1 MSVLFISDLHLSRS
15 RPETSQIFVDF
26 LAGRARAAEALYIL
40 GDLFDYWAGDDDLAD
55 PFNAAVAG
63 ALAQCSAS
71 TPVYFLRGN
80 RDFLIDERFAATAG
94 IRLVGDPT
102 LIDVHGVPTLVTHG
116 DALCTDDPAYQRFR
130 AEVRSRAWIDSFL
143 AMPLAERRR
152 KIETLREQSEREKR
166 HKPAAITDVNAEA
179 VAALLREHN
188 YPRLIHGH
196 THRPARHS
204 HTADGRRCE
213 RWVLGAWYD
222 RGSVL
227 VCERGICRI
236 EDLGSRI

>member
-1 MSVLFISDLHLSRS
+1 MSVLFISDLHLTRS

-102 LIDVHGVPTLVTHG
+102 LIDVDGVPTLVN
-116 DALCTDDPAYQRFR
+116 
-130 AEVRSRAWIDSFL
+130 
-143 AMPLAERRR
+143 
-152 KIETLREQSEREKR
+152 QS
-166 HKPAAITDVNAEA
+166 
-179 VAALLREHN
+179 
-188 YPRLIHGH
+188 
-196 THRPARHS
+196 
-204 HTADGRRCE
+204 
-213 RWVLGAWYD
+213 
-222 RGSVL
+222 
-227 VCERGICRI
+227 
-236 EDLGSRI
+236 